1 MNKLTLILTLISS
14 SLFAQDKYTLFRPSR
29 VFDGETMHNNWQVL
43 IKNQRIEAVG
53 ENLTFPSN
61 SEIIDIPNSTL
72 LPGLIEG
79 HSHLLL
85 HPYNETNWDR
95 CGRS

>member
-1 MNKLTLILTLISS
+1 MNKLTLFLILISTH
-14 SLFAQDKYTLFRPSR
+14 LFAQDKYTLFRPSR

-43 IKNQRIEAVG
+43 VKNQRIEAVG
-53 ENLTFPSN
+53 EKLIFPAN
-61 SEIIDIPNSTL
+61 TEIIDIPNSTL

-85 HPYNETNWDR
+85 PAPVH
-95 CGRS
+95 